1 MAAECSSKVSES
13 LMKQLDDRM
22 EISHILKLVNLI
34 FTLVLLL
41 IFYVIS
47 WFSFISVNGL
57 PYKVERE
64 NTHSWGM
71 F

>member
-1 MAAECSSKVSES
+1 MAGECSSKVSES
-13 LMKQLDDRM
+13 LMKQLDGRM

-47 WFSFISVNGL
+47 WFRFIPVNGL
-57 PYKVERE
+57 PYEVERD
-64 NTHSWGM
+64 NTHS
-71 F
+71 